1 MFCLQVLSLLPDQLR
16 IIPGSHLRP
25 VELGPE
31 DGSRP
36 HRDEEIVYMKAGD
49 TIMTH
54 TGLLHSG
61 TPNLSEEKR
70 YFFSV
75 YYNISWLKHTDTFDG
90 PNCAQ
95 LKAWA
100 RGHADHRA
108 LRLLGEDDHLQ
119 ARANSGF
126 QRPDEERWKQWA
138 NADAEAK
145 ASAAAARL

>member
-1 MFCLQVLSLLPDQLR
+1 
-16 IIPGSHLRP
+16 
-25 VELGPE
+25 
-31 DGSRP
+31 
-36 HRDEEIVYMKAGD
+36 MKAGD

-61 TPNLSEEKR
+61 TPNLSDEKR

-100 RGHADHRA
+100 RAHADHRA

-138 NADAEAK
+138 TDDADAK